1 MEEQGKGKYYF
12 QKLQGRKQLVQE
24 NKDGELITI
33 INRLERIII
42 ILTNL

>member
-1 MEEQGKGKYYF
+1 MKEQVKGKYYF
-12 QKLQGRKQLVQE
+12 QTLQRRKQQE
-24 NKDGELITI
+24 NKDGGLITV